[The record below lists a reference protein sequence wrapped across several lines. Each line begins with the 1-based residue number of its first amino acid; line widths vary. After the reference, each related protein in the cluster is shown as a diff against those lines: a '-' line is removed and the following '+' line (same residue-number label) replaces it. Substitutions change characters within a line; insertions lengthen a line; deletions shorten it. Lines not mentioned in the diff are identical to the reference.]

1 MYEAIIDSFGII
13 NSSDLLILCSAGS
26 SSWFLSHIYR
36 LIFPNYLYHPTYSSS
51 VSMNEKRRPWLVEG
65 PPACSFLG
73 TRLGTGVMLRQV
85 CIKRE
90 PVFRTD
96 RRNWRLTF
104 HLRCKLLL
112 IIREEELHLHGKQ
125 INTKIYFKRNRSR
138 TRELRRL
145 QEELTQGLF
154 SGSLVIPGESSS
166 TLFTEF
172 RLNTYSYTGGFEGK
186 EPFVSVSP

>member
-1 MYEAIIDSFGII
+1 
-13 NSSDLLILCSAGS
+13 
-26 SSWFLSHIYR
+26 
-36 LIFPNYLYHPTYSSS
+36 
-51 VSMNEKRRPWLVEG
+51 
-65 PPACSFLG
+65 
-73 TRLGTGVMLRQV
+73 MLRQV